1 MWCKGK
7 EVWVCVVPT
16 LSVVLSLHLYLQDG
30 TVAETGWKL
39 VHGVVFRHPNHPM
52 RLWVFLGLG
61 IQIFCMVLIML
72 SEGEGG
78 GCEVEG

>member
-1 MWCKGK
+1 MCLRCNYSARG
-7 EVWVCVVPT
+7 
-16 LSVVLSLHLYLQDG
+16 LLHLYLQDS

-61 IQIFCMVLIML
+61 IQIFCMVLIIL
-72 SEGEGG
+72 SKGEEGEGVRWRD
-78 GCEVEG
+78 EA